1 MRNGRRCLLGRSY
14 NIRGAFPKREEE
26 ELLLLPCCTV
36 HKFTRS
42 TGYTHVL

>member
-1 MRNGRRCLLGRSY
+1 MRNGRCCCLLGRTY

-26 ELLLLPCCTV
+26 ELLLPCSTV